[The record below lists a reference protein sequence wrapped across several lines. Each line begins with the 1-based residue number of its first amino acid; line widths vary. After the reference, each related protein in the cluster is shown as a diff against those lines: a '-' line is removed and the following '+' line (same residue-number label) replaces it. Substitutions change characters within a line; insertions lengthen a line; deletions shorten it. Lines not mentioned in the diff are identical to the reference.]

1 MRQLWLRLYRWSPVP
16 PGSFQLLIF
25 ASCSF
30 PGDSIKDIS
39 MALLLTPELLC
50 VAPVKT
56 GEYKIWHMKISS
68 RQLLLLF

>member
-1 MRQLWLRLYRWSPVP
+1 MP

-30 PGDSIKDIS
+30 PGNSVKDIS

-50 VAPVKT
+50 VAPMKT
-56 GEYKIWHMKISS
+56 GEYKIWQICSDGIIDGIEGYVDIDILYK
-68 RQLLLLF
+68 